1 MREKQILPLI
11 VIALV
16 AALVSVVAMWSLD
29 RSGQGGDLTK
39 TVSGADTFIEWKLV
53 TTWPKGLPGL
63 GRSEERRVGKECRS
77 RWSPYH

>member
-16 AALVSVVAMWSLD
+16 AALVSVVAMWSLY

-39 TVSGADTFIEWKLV
+39 TVSGADTFI
-53 TTWPKGLPGL
+53 
-63 GRSEERRVGKECRS
+63 
-77 RWSPYH
+77 